1 MADKP
6 VLYGFDGSTYVRSV
20 RTLMHAKGM
29 DYEQV
34 PVNVLEGEPRQPEH
48 LKRHPFGKVPVLDID
63 GMRLYETYAINA
75 YLDETRDGPS
85 FTPRDAKDRARMRM
99 AIGLYDSFGYPN
111 LLASA
116 GYHLFPDLLGNPSE
130 EQHKETLGKARTLL
144 DMLVEKKGN
153 DPWLAGQEVSL
164 ADIHVAPVLTYISA
178 TPDKATLIQGALSEW
193 WQRVQGIR
201 SFKATEPNLG

>member
-20 RTLMHAKGM
+20 RMVMHAKGI

-34 PVNVLEGEPRQPEH
+34 PVNVLEGEPHGPEH

-63 GMRLYETYAINA
+63 GMRLLETHAINS

-99 AIGLYDSFGYPN
+99 AIGLFDSFGYAA
-111 LLASA
+111 LVGAA
-116 GYHLFPDLLGNPSE
+116 GFHLFPELAGNPTE
-130 EQHKETLGKARTLL
+130 EQHRDAIGRSRKLL
-144 DMLVEKKGN
+144 DLLMEKKGN
-153 DPWLAGQEVSL
+153 DPWLAGGELSL
-164 ADIHVAPVLTYISA
+164 ADIHVAPLMFYVSL
-178 TPDKATLIQGALSEW
+178 TPDKDELIKGAVSEW
-193 WQRVQGIR
+193 WQRIQGVE
-201 SFKATEPNLG
+201 SFKATEPDLG